1 MTTLSQITVHK
12 IVAIL
17 RGIQADDVLKIAGAL
32 CDGGVKIIEVT
43 LNSPNALLV
52 IEQLNSAYGNQL
64 LVGAGTV
71 LDVSDSKAAIAAGA
85 KFLISPNV
93 DIAVIKAAK
102 NAGILSIPGA
112 FTPTE
117 IVTAHNNGADIVK
130 VFPAPDAAYI
140 KNILAPLN
148 HIKLMPTGGI
158 NLTNIKSFK
167 DAGATAFGIG
177 SWLVNNQSII
187 DETYLQQ
194 LTIKAGNFIAAIR

>member
-17 RGIQADDVLKIAGAL
+17 RGIKADDVLKIAGAL
-32 CDGGVKIIEVT
+32 SDGGVKIIEVT

-71 LDVSDSKAAIAAGA
+71 LDVSDAKAAIAAGA

-102 NAGILSIPGA
+102 DAGILSIPGA

-177 SWLVNNQSII
+177 SSLVNNQSII